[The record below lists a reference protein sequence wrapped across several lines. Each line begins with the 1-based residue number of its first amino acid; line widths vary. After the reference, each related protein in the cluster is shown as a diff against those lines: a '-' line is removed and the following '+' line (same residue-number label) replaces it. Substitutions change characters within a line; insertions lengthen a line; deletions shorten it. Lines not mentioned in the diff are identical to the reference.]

1 MYVCNVHI
9 YHIHVTCHT
18 IGRSR
23 ARACMRS
30 ACVVHVMYEE
40 HQAEELDEN
49 AEPETMQGPQTK
61 LVSRQKKI
69 IHS

>member
-1 MYVCNVHI
+1 
-9 YHIHVTCHT
+9 
-18 IGRSR
+18 
-23 ARACMRS
+23 
-30 ACVVHVMYEE
+30 MYEE